1 LHPPRALLLPTH
13 RGKRLPK
20 PLNTS
25 IIQFVL
31 MEAEKKIITKGA
43 EGGGGEGKT
52 HNTFTHNYPK
62 LSQAEE
68 NKRM

>member
-1 LHPPRALLLPTH
+1 
-13 RGKRLPK
+13 
-20 PLNTS
+20 
-25 IIQFVL
+25 

-43 EGGGGEGKT
+43 EGGGKDKT
-52 HNTFTHNYPK
+52 HDTFTHNYPK